1 MKKFIL
7 TAAAVAAMGIGGAA
21 SAQNLGDVL
30 ANVLGYGA
38 PGTTTSPYN
47 TIHTDRYG
55 RQFYYDGNGR
65 QVFLQNNPI
74 VGYDRWGRALYGHR
88 SWAIPGGRRDNSTPD
103 DIDGD
108 GVANNQ
114 DRNPGDSRYW

>member
-7 TAAAVAAMGIGGAA
+7 AATAVAALGIGGAA

-30 ANVLGYGA
+30 ANVLGYGNPVYNTA
-38 PGTTTSPYN
+38 PYGTTV
-47 TIHTDRYG
+47 HTDRQG
-55 RQFYYDGNGR
+55 RTYYVDQNGR
-65 QVFLQNNPI
+65 RVFLQSSP
-74 VGYDRWGRALYGHR
+74 VAGYDRWGRPLYGGR
-88 SWAIPGGRRDNSTPD
+88 YGWRGGRTDNSTPD

-108 GVANNQ
+108 GVANIN